1 MSHCIDIT
9 DNSFES
15 EVLHADNLVL
25 VDFWA
30 PWCGPCKMIAPTL
43 EEVSEHYGDKLKVV
57 KINIDENSLIA
68 QNYGVR
74 GVPTL
79 MLFKTGENIETKV
92 GVIQKSQLISII
104 DRHL

>member
-9 DNSFES
+9 DSSFES

-68 QNYGVR
+68 QKHGVR

-79 MLFKTGENIETKV
+79 MLFKNGENIETKV

-104 DRHL
+104 ERHL